1 MPLKAG
7 KSKQVISSNI
17 KTEIAAGK
25 KQPQAVAIALSKA
38 RESGAKMKKSKSLK
52 K

>member
-1 MPLKAG
+1 MPLSKG
-7 KSKQVISSNI
+7 SSEKSVEKNI

-25 KQPQAVAIALSKA
+25 KPDQAVAIAKSVQ
-38 RESGAKMKKSKSLK
+38 REAEKKGK